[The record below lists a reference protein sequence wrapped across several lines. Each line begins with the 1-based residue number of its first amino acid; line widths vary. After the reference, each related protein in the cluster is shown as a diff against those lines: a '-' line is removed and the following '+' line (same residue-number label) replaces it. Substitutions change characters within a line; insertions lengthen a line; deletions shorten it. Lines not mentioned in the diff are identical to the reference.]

1 MGCLPGRRAVILGS
15 GDIGLIMAR
24 RLTLEGVEVCGVYEI
39 MPYANG
45 LNRNIVQCLHD
56 YDIPLTLS
64 HTVIEIHGTHRVEK
78 VTVAPVDENLRP
90 IASQGRD
97 IPCDTLLL
105 AIGLIP
111 ETELARQLAIRIDR
125 VTNGPVV
132 SSTMETSMPGVFACG
147 NVVHIHDLVD
157 FVTEES
163 LLAGRNAG
171 TYAIKGQ
178 LSKDTIALVPGEG
191 ISYCVPHTISPDRE
205 HTIYLRVRR
214 PQERCSI
221 VLGDLYER
229 RLRYAFPAEM
239 IRLQIKP
246 EHLQGFLRERD
257 CRWNCVCLERRP

>member
-1 MGCLPGRRAVILGS
+1 MHQ
-15 GDIGLIMAR
+15 
-24 RLTLEGVEVCGVYEI
+24 
-39 MPYANG
+39 PYANG

-78 VTVAPVDENLRP
+78 VTAPVDET
-90 IASQGRD
+90 
-97 IPCDTLLL
+97 CDRSLPKGGIYLVIRCFGHRT
-105 AIGLIP
+105 IP
-111 ETELARQLAIRIDR
+111 ETEFRQLAIRIDR

-246 EHLQGFLRERD
+246 EHLQGFEGTRLPVELR
-257 CRWNCVCLERRP
+257 VP